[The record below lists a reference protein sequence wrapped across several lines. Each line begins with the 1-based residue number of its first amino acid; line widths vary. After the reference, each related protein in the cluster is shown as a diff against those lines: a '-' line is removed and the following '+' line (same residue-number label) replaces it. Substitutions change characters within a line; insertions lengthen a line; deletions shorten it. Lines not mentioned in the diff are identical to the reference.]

1 MNMRHDLQYYYNYII
16 WQGTLLAKN
25 KEQCTTQQILTTTTT
40 TTTTSKSMEN
50 SYLNLTVR
58 ILQQNDSCYTD
69 KQCDKCI
76 LFFGGPTCSE
86 YLSSCKISNFGGVM
100 VLAVELFNKIK
111 KKKKKN
117 LKKHVALYL
126 PHVMSKYIKFV

>member
-40 TTTTSKSMEN
+40 SKSMEN
-50 SYLNLTVR
+50 SYLNLTIR

-69 KQCDKCI
+69 KQCNKCI
-76 LFFGGPTCSE
+76 SLEGRNE
-86 YLSSCKISNFGGVM
+86 N
-100 VLAVELFNKIK
+100 
-111 KKKKKN
+111 
-117 LKKHVALYL
+117 
-126 PHVMSKYIKFV
+126 